1 MGYFLLVF
9 CQRAILTFHLFAL
22 YTCAFYSSFW
32 QLKIL
37 YDRMDLLCYILDR
50 FALQSHKKRM
60 GIIQN
65 EIERIPL
72 ENIKLARSD
81 DLHFGYHIRSLR
93 SLCTL
98 LSGFWNDSHINQIRE
113 LFLDNNNEHLAAV
126 HHSHFRLLC
135 QFRSI
140 AFGDHQRCSADWMY
154 ANLYC
159 ICTQLFVLYS

>member
-1 MGYFLLVF
+1 MGYFLPVL
-9 CQRAILTFHLFAL
+9 CQRAFLTFHLFAL

-50 FALQSHKKRM
+50 FALQIHKKRM
-60 GIIQN
+60 GVIQN
-65 EIERIPL
+65 KIERL
-72 ENIKLARSD
+72 HRENIKLAGSD
-81 DLHFGYHIRSLR
+81 DLHFGYHFRSLR
-93 SLCTL
+93 DLCTF
-98 LSGFWNDSHINQIRE
+98 LSGYWIDSHINQIRE
-113 LFLDNNNEHLAAV
+113 LFLDNSYEHLAAV

-135 QFRSI
+135 QLRSI
-140 AFGDHQRCSADWMY
+140 TTGDHQRCSTDWMH

>member
-1 MGYFLLVF
+1 VGYFLLIL

-50 FALQSHKKRM
+50 FALQSHKKRRRN
-60 GIIQN
+60 IQN
-65 EIERIPL
+65 KIESISL

-81 DLHFGYHIRSLR
+81 DLYFGYHFRSLR
-93 SLCTL
+93 TL
-98 LSGFWNDSHINQIRE
+98 RTFLSGFWNDGHINQIRE
-113 LFLDNNNEHLAAV
+113 LFLDNNNEYLAAV

-135 QFRSI
+135 QLRSFT
-140 AFGDHQRCSADWMY
+140 FGDNQRFSTDWMH